1 MKATVYVLGGLVAAL
16 CQRCGRDIFREPRAD
31 LDKISQAVID
41 HTTGCPTR
49 PLPESAP
56 RG

>member
-1 MKATVYVLGGLVAAL
+1 MKDTVYVLGGLVAVM

-31 LDKISQAVID
+31 LDQINQAVID

>member
-31 LDKISQAVID
+31 LDKINQAVID
-41 HTTGCPTR
+41 HAARCPTR

-56 RG
+56 QG